1 MRKSVYCLLLLLL
14 WSTSALAQAEV
25 FFLPESGFLRVQL
38 EVTMEPGSAAPSFLL
53 FPSAQITELWADELR
68 EYNIQRSAHGTVVT
82 LSLQQVRRQ
91 TLNLSYEGFLSP
103 RNSEVLL
110 DRDSLWFPE
119 FSFAIESPQIHFTLP
134 DDWSLVSWQSEPPF
148 YPALTVRSTALA
160 AADQPLTETPPL
172 VDPPTRAGASRM
184 QMQVTRLTNS
194 INQRNVGEIEA
205 LLSHPLRQAGL
216 GQYLAS
222 LPSSY
227 GRVTSSAQ
235 DEHTILF
242 STDRGFRYQASVLWQ
257 ERGDRLEL
265 VSFALT
271 PQGPDLPREVLHSV
285 EEFVGAMR
293 LAVQAANEDRLLSLL
308 NPSIAQ
314 GQGDVLQFLLSLNP
328 VVPWTVEYAVL
339 EPFAITVFVPHA
351 ERTKLL
357 LNLELSPGQNHW
369 VIDRLEVVPVG

>member
-1 MRKSVYCLLLLLL
+1 
-14 WSTSALAQAEV
+14 
-25 FFLPESGFLRVQL
+25 
-38 EVTMEPGSAAPSFLL
+38 
-53 FPSAQITELWADELR
+53 
-68 EYNIQRSAHGTVVT
+68 
-82 LSLQQVRRQ
+82 
-91 TLNLSYEGFLSP
+91 
-103 RNSEVLL
+103 
-110 DRDSLWFPE
+110 
-119 FSFAIESPQIHFTLP
+119 
-134 DDWSLVSWQSEPPF
+134 
-148 YPALTVRSTALA
+148 
-160 AADQPLTETPPL
+160 
-172 VDPPTRAGASRM
+172 
-184 QMQVTRLTNS
+184 
-194 INQRNVGEIEA
+194 
-205 LLSHPLRQAGL
+205 L